1 MLKQNLEHCFFF
13 DSHLIL
19 YETFTK
25 YEKYDINN
33 KMKLN
38 EVQKVTSIKEM
49 LNLAVKEAGD
59 KIAFEY
65 KDENDKNKNIKVT
78 YKEFVKDTEELGTA
92 ITEI

>member
-1 MLKQNLEHCFFF
+1 M
-13 DSHLIL
+13 
-19 YETFTK
+19 
-25 YEKYDINN
+25 NN

-38 EVQKVTSIKEM
+38 EVQKVTSKKEM

-78 YKEFVKDTEELGTA
+78 YKECLEYK
-92 ITEI
+92 